1 MIIDIDGRSLLVPPS
16 IEAKIVEQVYLMILG
31 KYSSFP
37 KPLRL
42 AAKAFSRQ
50 ALLKLEEE
58 LNKLGKDGKAVRPP
72 DGAEATMHYLA
83 IMLSGIQE
91 GLKDA
96 IILCDTQEG
105 TSTCTALSLSIEN
118 PGKNGGSISFSG
130 DVGIGQNDSRQNAGS
145 GARAVVPYEPPLHL

>member
-1 MIIDIDGRSLLVPPS
+1 MIIDIDGRSILVPPS
-16 IEAKIVEQVYLMILG
+16 IEAKIVEQVYYMILG

-42 AAKAFSRQ
+42 AAKAFSRK
-50 ALLKLEEE
+50 ALLDLEQE
-58 LNKLGKDGKAVRPP
+58 LNKLGKDGKQVRPP
-72 DGAEATMHYLA
+72 DGAETTMHYLG

-105 TSTCTALSLSIEN
+105 TSTCTALSLSIES
-118 PGKNGGSISFSG
+118 PGKNGGQISFSG
-130 DVGIGQNDSRQNAGS
+130 DIGIRENNSRQIARS
-145 GARAVVPYEPPLHL
+145 ETRAVIPYE